1 MSCIIVS
8 GCAES
13 FFARTL
19 YWGHCLGRNQATL
32 LGTTT
37 EIVRACPG
45 SLNQDMKKAIE
56 AMKTKEKA
64 DVGAEQLKAFQDTNG
79 HCRQYSEWLTWYGHN
94 HWNLHATGRCSI
106 LWSNTSRGTGNR
118 EPGSYWRACLGLRG
132 WIAGNMQKRC
142 AAHGQRI
149 PCHFGNTTLWIR
161 KGIQLVVSY
170 RPTAHMNWTACFGAH
185 IESAAVVIHHRAC
198 ERFYKLNE
206 FQISPTA
213 QHLHRDQTSLQ
224 IVFTKIAIASLA
236 HHVIIAD
243 LLYDMI
249 DVLTQAKNRKVSNNM
264 PSQSA
269 NYFVPSPW
277 SGRRDG
283 KKPLQW
289 AAEENARAT
298 RFELSISF
306 GIWFCVC
313 VWRMYFSTHVKISFS
328 IYVFYI

>member
-8 GCAES
+8 GCAET
-13 FFARTL
+13 FFASTL

-45 SLNQDMKKAIE
+45 SPSQDMKKAIE

-79 HCRQYSEWLTWYGHN
+79 HCRQYSEWLGHN
-94 HWNLHATGRCSI
+94 HWNWNLHGTGRCSI

-132 WIAGNMQKRC
+132 WVAGNMQKRC
-142 AAHGQRI
+142 AAHGQSI

-161 KGIQLVVSY
+161 NGIQLVVSY
-170 RPTAHMNWTACFGAH
+170 RPTAYMNWTACFGAH

-213 QHLHRDQTSLQ
+213 QHLHRESDEPPNCFHKLS
-224 IVFTKIAIASLA
+224 IASLA

-243 LLYDMI
+243 LLYDRCF
-249 DVLTQAKNRKVSNNM
+249 DSSKKNGRFPRTCPVNQLTTLCHRHEAEDGTERSRSNGPQRKT
-264 PSQSA
+264 
-269 NYFVPSPW
+269 
-277 SGRRDG
+277 
-283 KKPLQW
+283 L
-289 AAEENARAT
+289 ARPA
-298 RFELSISF
+298 LN
-306 GIWFCVC
+306 
-313 VWRMYFSTHVKISFS
+313 
-328 IYVFYI
+328 